1 MIFESVVR
9 KLDVI
14 SKKTIGGIRKN
25 NNVQQATLEQYFLN
39 CVYGP
44 RMGHMNV
51 ISHRSNISQRVL
63 KQNKPKESCRKT
75 SFLAFL

>member
-1 MIFESVVR
+1 MDTHKCNLISATVDR

-14 SKKTIGGIRKN
+14 SANNRWHREN

-51 ISHRSNISQRVL
+51 IRSNIS
-63 KQNKPKESCRKT
+63 
-75 SFLAFL
+75 